1 MILPSTLSFLR
12 ELKQNNNRDWF
23 NIHRPE
29 YEAAR
34 ENYGIFVNQL
44 IAGIKEFD
52 PSIGTLEAKDCWF
65 RINRDIRFSPNKEPY
80 KTNMGAYIARGGR
93 KSPSAGYYFH
103 LEPDASFVS
112 GGIYMAPPENMKR
125 IRSEINA
132 YSNEFLKI
140 VSSKVFTSAFSSFD
154 SESLKRVP
162 QGFSAD
168 SPVADYLKMKHITPY
183 RAMSDTDLASK
194 NLLAS
199 CLSTFKVLYPLVQFL
214 NRAIEE

>member
-1 MILPSTLSFLR
+1 MITQTTLNFLR
-12 ELKQNNNRDWF
+12 ELKKNNNRDWF
-23 NIHRPE
+23 NIHRSE

-34 ENYGIFVNQL
+34 ENYGTFVNQL

-80 KTNMGAYIARGGR
+80 KTNMGAYIANGGR
-93 KSPSAGYYFH
+93 KSPFAGYYFH
-103 LEPDASFVS
+103 LEPGQSFIS
-112 GGIYMAPPENMKR
+112 GGIYMAPPETMKR

-132 YSNEFLKI
+132 YSNDFLKT
-140 VSSKVFTSAFSSFD
+140 VSSKEFTSVFSHFD

-183 RAMSDTDLASK
+183 KAIGDVDLVSK
-194 NLLAS
+194 NLLS
-199 CLSTFKVLYPLVQFL
+199 TSLSTFKVLHPLVQFL

>member
-1 MILPSTLSFLR
+1 MILQTTLNFLS
-12 ELKQNNNRDWF
+12 ELKHNNNRDWF

-34 ENYGIFVNQL
+34 ENYGIVVNQL

-93 KSPSAGYYFH
+93 KSPFAGYYFH
-103 LEPDASFVS
+103 LEPGESFIS

-140 VSSKVFTSAFSSFD
+140 VSSNEFTSAFSHFD

-168 SPVADYLKMKHITPY
+168 SPVVDYLKMKHITPY
-183 RAMSDTDLASK
+183 KKINDVDLVSK
-194 NLLAS
+194 NLLS
-199 CLSTFKVLYPLVQFL
+199 SSLSTFKALHPLVQFL

>member
-1 MILPSTLSFLR
+1 MILETTLNFLR
-12 ELKQNNNRDWF
+12 ELKYNNNRDWF
-23 NIHRPE
+23 NTHRNE
-29 YEAAR
+29 YELAR
-34 ENYGIFVNQL
+34 ENYGNFVSEL
-44 IAGIKEFD
+44 ILGIRQFD
-52 PSIGTLEAKDCWF
+52 PTIGTIDVKDCWF

-93 KSPSAGYYFH
+93 KSPFAGYYFH
-103 LEPDASFVS
+103 LEPGESFIS

-132 YSNEFLKI
+132 YANEFLKI
-140 VSSKVFTSAFSSFD
+140 VSSKEFTKAFSHFD

-183 RAMSDTDLASK
+183 KEIGDVDLVSK
-194 NLLAS
+194 NLLS
-199 CLSTFKVLYPLVQFL
+199 TSLSTFKALHPLVQFL
-214 NRAIEE
+214 NGAIKE

>member
-1 MILPSTLSFLR
+1 MIQPSTLSFLG
-12 ELKQNNNRDWF
+12 ELKLNNNREWF

-29 YEAAR
+29 YDAAR
-34 ENYGIFVNQL
+34 ENYRKLVNEL
-44 IAGIKEFD
+44 IAGIKQFD
-52 PSIGTLEAKDCWF
+52 PTIGTLEAKDCWF

-93 KSPSAGYYFH
+93 KSTFAGYYFH
-103 LEPDASFVS
+103 LEPGASFIS

-140 VSSKVFTSAFSSFD
+140 VSSKVFSSAFSNFD

-183 RAMSDTDLASK
+183 RAMSDTDLTSK
-194 NLLAS
+194 NLLS
-199 CLSTFKVLYPLVQFL
+199 SSLNTFKALQPLVQFL
-214 NRAIEE
+214 NRAIED